1 MDECQIN
8 LLQYLRSKTQVD
20 VDSFDVDVSTEVPGC
35 VDATSNQAEIY
46 WEMVKPRHDGLV
58 KEVLAFSTKMKSG
71 FPTPRLEELA
81 FEVMAIRL
89 AFLIIPNI
97 TGSVH
102 VMANPC
108 YSYDKEKIIETG
120 IRLHKVCNLLDPTF
134 DTNRLV
140 MKVAATW
147 EGLQACRELK
157 DCGIKTLATAVFT
170 MEQAVLAGEAGCVS
184 ISPFVHELKVFFDE
198 KYSDKSPLLSLC
210 VQAQQFYKKRSM
222 NTKVKA
228 CATISLDELL
238 QLAGVDALTI
248 MTGDLQN
255 LQKGTGCKRLTEIQS
270 LFDDDHITD
279 SSNYHSYLDDEST
292 YRLEYSRSGQGAGQ
306 YKLMQ
311 VLGIFSDFQLKGE
324 DFMKMHQQHLS

>member
-1 MDECQIN
+1 MHECEIN

-20 VDSFDVDVSTEVPGC
+20 VDSFDVDVSTVVPGC

-46 WEMVKPRHDGLV
+46 WEMIKPRHDDRV
-58 KEVLAFSTKMKSG
+58 KEFLAFSTKVKSE
-71 FPTPRLEELA
+71 FPTVRLEELA

-97 TGSVH
+97 TGAVH

-108 YSYDKEKIIETG
+108 YSYHKEKIVETG
-120 IRLHKVCNLLDPTF
+120 QRLQKVCKLLDPTF

-147 EGLQACRELK
+147 EGLQACRELAL
-157 DCGIKTLATAVFT
+157 CGIKTLATTVFT

-184 ISPFVHELKVFFDE
+184 MSPFVHEAKAHFDE
-198 KYSDKSPLLSLC
+198 KYSDGIPLLRLC
-210 VQAQQFYKKRSM
+210 FQAQQFYKKRSM

-228 CATISLDELL
+228 CATLSVDEIL

-248 MTGDLQN
+248 MPEDLQK
-255 LQKGTGCKRLTEIQS
+255 LQKGTGCKSLIETQS
-270 LFDDDHITD
+270 LFGDNSFPDGSDYT
-279 SSNYHSYLDDEST
+279 SYLDDEST
-292 YRLEYSRSGQGAGQ
+292 YRLDFSRSGQGTGQ

-311 VLGIFSDFQLKGE
+311 VLAIFSDFQFKGE
-324 DFMKMHQQHLS
+324 EFLKARL

>member
-1 MDECQIN
+1 MPECQIN

-46 WEMVKPRHDGLV
+46 CEMIKPRHESLV
-58 KEVLAFSTKMKSG
+58 KEVLAFSAKVKSG
-71 FPTPRLEELA
+71 FPTLRLEELA

-89 AFLIIPNI
+89 AFFIIPNI
-97 TGSVH
+97 TGAVH

-108 YSYDKEKIIETG
+108 YSYHKERIVETG
-120 IRLHKVCNLLDPTF
+120 KRLHKICNLLDPTF

-140 MKVAATW
+140 MKVVATW

-157 DCGIKTLATAVFT
+157 LCGIKTLATAVFT

-198 KYSDKSPLLSLC
+198 KYSDEIPLLSLC
-210 VQAQQFYKKRSM
+210 VQAQQFYKKQSM
-222 NTKVKA
+222 STTVKA

-248 MTGDLQN
+248 MTDDLHN
-255 LQKGTGCKRLTEIQS
+255 LQKGTGCKRLTESQS
-270 LFDDDHITD
+270 LFDDNSVTD
-279 SSNYHSYLDDEST
+279 SSNYPSYLDDEST
-292 YRLEYSRSGQGAGQ
+292 YRLGYSRSGQGAGQ

-311 VLGIFSDFQLKGE
+311 VLAIFSDFQLKGE
-324 DFMKMHQQHLS
+324 EFMKAH